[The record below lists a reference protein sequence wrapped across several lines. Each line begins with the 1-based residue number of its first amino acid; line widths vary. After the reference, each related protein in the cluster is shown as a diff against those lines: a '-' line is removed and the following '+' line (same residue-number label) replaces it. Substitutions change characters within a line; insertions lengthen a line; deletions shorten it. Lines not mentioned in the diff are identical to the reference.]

1 MAIIDTRD
9 TVPIP
14 QPKGY
19 PLVGNISNVDI
30 DHPTASLLNLTRK
43 YGEIYSLTIFGK
55 RTIMLNTVALLN
67 EVCDEKRFTKA
78 VDDGLLELRAGVH
91 DGLFTAHTGE
101 KNWTIAHRVLVPAFG
116 PLNMKDMFD
125 DMKDICSQLVL
136 KWARMGPDYCVP
148 VTDDFTR
155 LTLDTIALCA
165 MGYRFN
171 SFYKDELHPFIHA
184 MLAFLKIGADKPM
197 RPKIMSPFYHAEER
211 KFEKSIAY
219 LRSFSA
225 DLVKQRR
232 EHPTDAKDLMAAMIN
247 GKDPKTGES
256 LPESSIIDNMITFL
270 VAGHETTSGMLSL
283 LWYYMLKSP
292 EAYRKAQEEVDR
304 VIGTRSIQYEDLNK
318 LPYINAMLRETLR
331 LQPTAPG
338 FGVTPI
344 AEGGELIGGK
354 YHVKKGESMFGI
366 LHSVHRDPAV
376 YGADAEEW
384 KPERMLDEEFE
395 KLPPGAWKP
404 FGNGARGC
412 IGRPFAWQEAQLVVA
427 TLLQYLN
434 FHMDNPSYELQLKE
448 ALTIKPQDFNI
459 RTSLR
464 EGWTSLKIERH
475 LAGSIRGGQADQHT
489 SEKAAT
495 VSDHAIPFT
504 VLYGSNSGTCE
515 AFAQTLANDAASH
528 GFKASKVVTLDSY
541 ARQKDLPSEPIVIVT
556 ASYEGE
562 PTDDAAHWHDWLAKL
577 PEDKK
582 LTTSHAVFGAGHS
595 DWKTTFHRV
604 PTFIDDKLSAHGSTR
619 ICERGGADAAKG
631 DMMSEFQ
638 AWEDQVLWPAMKEK
652 YGGDETDL
660 EAEAAFGAQ
669 NLTVEV
675 SSRRASHLRADVSE
689 AKVVAAR
696 TLTAPGV
703 PEKKHIEIQLPTAMT
718 YRAGDYLAVLPLN
731 PVETVHR
738 VVTRFNLP
746 WDCMLKISSKT
757 GTAAML
763 PTDHPISAQTLFS
776 AYLEL
781 SQPATKRNIAM
792 LASVASDKETKA
804 ALESLASD
812 ENFANEITAKRVSL
826 LDLLERFPDL
836 PLPLSAF
843 IASLITMRV
852 RQYSVSSSP
861 LYNPN
866 VVSLTYAVLDSPSM
880 SGQGRYIGVATNYLA
895 HLAPGD
901 IVHVAVKPSH
911 QAFHLPTKAESVPI
925 IMVAAGTGI
934 APFRGFIQERAA
946 QIGAGRKLA
955 PAHLYV
961 GYRRPDKDELYRD
974 EMERFEQQGAVQI
987 HHAYSQA
994 PELSNG
1000 HKHVDD
1006 VLNADAELLGQLW
1019 EDGARVYVCG
1029 SRGVGDAVKRIAID
1043 QHRQTTRERGEDD
1056 SEEAANKWFEKIRNE
1071 RFSTDVFD

>member
-1 MAIIDTRD
+1 MATIDTRD

-14 QPKGY
+14 QPRGY
-19 PLVGNISNVDI
+19 PLVGNISDF
-30 DHPTASLLNLTRK
+30 DPDQPTASFMNLAK
-43 YGEIYSLTIFGK
+43 EYGEIVSLTLFGQ
-55 RTIMLNTVALLN
+55 RRVFLNSVALLG
-67 EVCDEKRFTKA
+67 EVCDEKRFNKSVGA
-78 VDDGLLELRAGVH
+78 ALNELRAGIH
-91 DGLFTAHTGE
+91 DGLFTAHHGE
-101 KNWTIAHRVLVPAFG
+101 KNWEIAHRVLVPAFG
-116 PLNMKDMFD
+116 PLHMKDMFD

-136 KWARMGPDYCVP
+136 KWARMGPEYCVP
-148 VTDDFTR
+148 AADDFTR
-155 LTLDTIALCA
+155 LTLDTLALCA
-165 MGYRFN
+165 MSYRFN
-171 SFYKDELHPFIHA
+171 SFYKEEMHPFIDA
-184 MLAFLKIGADKPM
+184 MVGFLKVGGQKPR
-197 RPKIMSPFYHAEER
+197 RPNVMAPFFRAEDQQ
-211 KFEKSIAY
+211 FEQSIAY
-219 LRSFSA
+219 MRNLSA
-225 DLVKQRR
+225 DLVRQRR
-232 EHPTDAKDLMAAMIN
+232 EHPTDTKDLMNAMVN

-256 LPESSIIDNMITFL
+256 LSEDSIIDNMITFL
-270 VAGHETTSGMLSL
+270 IAGHETTSGLLSF

-292 EAYRKAQEEVDR
+292 EAYRKAQEEVDK
-304 VIGTRSIQYEDLNK
+304 VIGTRSIQYEDLSK

-338 FGVTPI
+338 FAVTPK
-344 AEGGELIGGK
+344 AEGGEIIGGR
-354 YHVKKGESMFGI
+354 YHVKKGESVFAA
-366 LHSVHRDPAV
+366 LHCVHRDPAV

-434 FHMDNPSYELQLKE
+434 FQMDDSSYDLQVK
-448 ALTIKPQDFNI
+448 ATLTIKPKDFNI

-464 EGWTSLKIERH
+464 EGWTATKIEQN
-475 LAGSIRGGQADQHT
+475 LSGSIRGGQADQHT
-489 SEKAAT
+489 SEKAAPAN
-495 VSDHAIPFT
+495 DNGIPFT

-515 AFAQTLANDAASH
+515 AFAQTLAADAASH
-528 GFKASKVVTLDSY
+528 GFKASKVVTLDSFT
-541 ARQKDLPSEPIVIVT
+541 RQKDPSSEPTVIVT

-562 PTDDAAHWHDWLAKL
+562 PTDDAAHFYNWLSNL

-582 LTTSHAVFGAGHS
+582 LNTCHAVFGAGHS
-595 DWKTTFHRV
+595 DWKATFHRV
-604 PTFIDDKLSAHGSTR
+604 PTFIDDKLAAHGSNR
-619 ICERGGADAAKG
+619 ICARGGADAAKG

-638 AWEDQVLWPAMKEK
+638 TWEDQVLWPAMKQQ
-652 YGGDETDL
+652 YGGNETDL
-660 EAEAAFGAQ
+660 ETEASTGAQ
-669 NLTVEV
+669 NLTVEI

-689 AKVVAAR
+689 AKVLAAR

-703 PEKKHIEIQLPTAMT
+703 PEKRHIEIQLPTSMT
-718 YRAGDYLAVLPLN
+718 YRAGDYLAILPLN
-731 PVETVHR
+731 PQETVHR
-738 VVTRFNLP
+738 VATRFNLP
-746 WDCMLKISSKT
+746 WDCILNISSKT
-757 GTAAML
+757 GTAL
-763 PTDHPISAQTLFS
+763 PTDTPISAHSLFS

-792 LASVASDKETKA
+792 LISVASDKETKA
-804 ALESLASD
+804 SLESLASD

-826 LDLLERFPDL
+826 LDLLERFPEL

-861 LYNPN
+861 LSNPN

-880 SGQGRYIGVATNYLA
+880 SGQGRYIGVASNYLS

-911 QAFHLPTKAESVPI
+911 QAFHLPAKGESVPI
-925 IMVAAGTGI
+925 IMVAAGTGL

-961 GYRRPDKDELYRD
+961 GYRHPEKDELYRD
-974 EMERFEQQGAVQI
+974 EMDWFHKLGAVQI

-994 PELSNG
+994 PELSDG

-1006 VLNADAELLGQLW
+1006 VLKADSELLGKLW
-1019 EDGARVYVCG
+1019 KDGARVYVCG
-1029 SRGVGDAVKRIAID
+1029 SRGVGDAVKGIAID
-1043 QHRQTTRERGEDD
+1043 QRRQAAKERGEDD
-1056 SEEAANKWFEKIRNE
+1056 REDVARKWFESIRNE

>member
-14 QPKGY
+14 QPRGY
-19 PLVGNISNVDI
+19 PLVGNISDF
-30 DHPTASLLNLTRK
+30 DPDQPTASFMNLARE
-43 YGEIYSLTIFGK
+43 YGEIVSLTLFGQRRIF
-55 RTIMLNTVALLN
+55 LNSVALLG
-67 EVCDEKRFTKA
+67 EVCDEKRFNKSVGA
-78 VDDGLLELRAGVH
+78 ALNELRAGIH
-91 DGLFTAHTGE
+91 DGLFTAHHGE
-101 KNWTIAHRVLVPAFG
+101 KNWEIAHRVLVPAFG
-116 PLNMKDMFD
+116 PLHMKDMFD

-136 KWARMGPDYCVP
+136 KWARMGPEYCVP
-148 VTDDFTR
+148 AADDFTR
-155 LTLDTIALCA
+155 LTLDTLALCA
-165 MGYRFN
+165 MSYRFN
-171 SFYKDELHPFIHA
+171 SFYKEEMHPFIDA
-184 MLAFLKIGADKPM
+184 MVGFLKVGGQKPR
-197 RPKIMSPFYHAEER
+197 RPNVMAPFFRAEDQQ
-211 KFEKSIAY
+211 FEQSIAY
-219 LRSFSA
+219 MRNLSA
-225 DLVKQRR
+225 DLVRQRR
-232 EHPTDAKDLMAAMIN
+232 EHPTDTKDLMNAMVN
-247 GKDPKTGES
+247 GKDPKTGEQLS
-256 LPESSIIDNMITFL
+256 EDSIIDNMITFL
-270 VAGHETTSGMLSL
+270 IAGHETTSGLLSF

-292 EAYRKAQEEVDR
+292 EAYRKAQEEVDN
-304 VIGTRSIQYEDLNK
+304 VIGRRSIQYEDLSK

-338 FGVTPI
+338 FAVTPK
-344 AEGGELIGGK
+344 AEGGEIIGGK
-354 YHVKKGESMFGI
+354 YHVKKGENIFAA
-366 LHSVHRDPAV
+366 LHCVHRDPAV
-376 YGADAEEW
+376 YGSDAEEW

-434 FHMDNPSYELQLKE
+434 FHMDDSSYDLQIK
-448 ALTIKPQDFNI
+448 ATLTIKPKDFNI

-464 EGWTSLKIERH
+464 EGWTATKIEQN
-475 LAGSIRGGQADQHT
+475 LSGSIRGGSDDKPT
-489 SEKAAT
+489 PEKAAPAN
-495 VSDHAIPFT
+495 DNGIPFT

-515 AFAQTLANDAASH
+515 AFAQTLAADASSH
-528 GFKASKVVTLDSY
+528 GFKASKVATLDTY
-541 ARQKDLPSEPIVIVT
+541 ARQNDPSSEPIVIVT

-562 PTDDAAHWHDWLAKL
+562 PTDDASHFYNWLANL
-577 PEDKK
+577 PDDKK
-582 LTTSHAVFGAGHS
+582 LKTQHAVFGAGHS
-595 DWKTTFHRV
+595 DWKATFHRV
-604 PTFIDDKLSAHGSTR
+604 PTFIDDKLTAHGSTR

-638 AWEDQVLWPAMKEK
+638 TWEDQVLWPAMKEK
-652 YGGDETDL
+652 YGGDEASL
-660 EAEAAFGAQ
+660 EAEASTGAQ

-689 AKVVAAR
+689 AKVLAAR
-696 TLTAPGV
+696 KLTAPGV
-703 PEKKHIEIQLPTAMT
+703 PEKRHVEVQLPTSMT
-718 YRAGDYLAVLPLN
+718 YRAGDYLAILPLN
-731 PVETVHR
+731 PAETVHR
-738 VVTRFNLP
+738 VATRFNLP

-757 GTAAML
+757 GTAL
-763 PTDHPISAQTLFS
+763 PTDSPISAHALFS

-792 LASVASDKETKA
+792 LISVASDKETKA
-804 ALESLASD
+804 SLESLASD
-812 ENFANEITAKRVSL
+812 ENFAKEITGKRVSL

-836 PLPLSAF
+836 QLPLSAF

-861 LYNPN
+861 LNNPN

-880 SGQGRYIGVATNYLA
+880 SGQGRYIGVASNYLSQ
-895 HLAPGD
+895 LAPGD

-911 QAFHLPTKAESVPI
+911 QAFHLPAKGESVPI
-925 IMVAAGTGI
+925 IMVAAGTGL

-961 GYRRPDKDELYRD
+961 GYRHPEKDELYRD
-974 EMERFEQQGAVQI
+974 EMDWFHKLGAVEI

-994 PELSNG
+994 PELSDG

-1006 VLNADAELLGQLW
+1006 VLRADGELLEQLW
-1019 EDGARVYVCG
+1019 KDGARVYVCG
-1029 SRGVGDAVKRIAID
+1029 SRGVGDAVKKIAID
-1043 QHRQTTRERGEDD
+1043 QHMKAAKEKGEDD
-1056 SEEAANKWFEKIRNE
+1056 SEEAANKWFEGIRNE